1 MGFLDGEN
9 GENEILSNN
18 LEEARHPIPRRIL
31 AFLRQTGAEM
41 EMQLAPE
48 ATVMLWLRFFSVPK
62 Q

>member
-18 LEEARHPIPRRIL
+18 LEEARRPIPRRIL

-41 EMQLAPE
+41 EMQLAQE
-48 ATVMLWLRFFSVPK
+48 ATVML
-62 Q
+62 